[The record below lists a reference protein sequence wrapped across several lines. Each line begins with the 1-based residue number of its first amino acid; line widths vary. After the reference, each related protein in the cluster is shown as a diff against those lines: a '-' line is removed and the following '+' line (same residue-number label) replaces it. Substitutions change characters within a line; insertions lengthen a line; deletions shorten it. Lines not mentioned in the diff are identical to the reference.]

1 MRSVALVVHRERAE
15 AHGVARAATTWL
27 TEHGVEVR
35 IAADEADAA
44 GLGAHA
50 VEAATLADGVD
61 LVVSV
66 GGDGTMLHAVQLVYP
81 SQVPVV
87 GVNAGQL
94 GYLTSIEPADLEAS
108 LARLFAGE
116 YHVSERMVLEVTVR
130 AQHVATGPWFALNE
144 AVLEKVRAGHL
155 VRLEVCVNG
164 SPFTTYAADGVIVAT
179 PTGSTAYSFSARGP
193 IASPAL
199 QCMLVTPVSPH
210 MLFDRTLLLAADE
223 QLDLV
228 VSADRPVAFTI
239 DGRDVGLLESGD
251 TVTCRAAPAPAR
263 IVELEPRDFHQ
274 LLKAKFELPDR

>member
-1 MRSVALVVHRERAE
+1 MKSVALVVHRERPE
-15 AHGVARAATTWL
+15 AHAVARTAAHWL

-35 IAADEADAA
+35 IATDEAGII
-44 GLGAHA
+44 GLDGHA
-50 VEAATLADGVD
+50 VAADVLADGVD

-81 SQVPVV
+81 RPVPVV

-94 GYLTSIEPADLEAS
+94 GYLTSIELTELEPS
-108 LARLFAGE
+108 LARLVAGDFR
-116 YHVSERMVLEVTVR
+116 VSERMVLEVSVR
-130 AQHVATGPWFALNE
+130 ASGVAAGPWFALNE

-199 QCMLVTPVSPH
+199 QCLLVTPVSPH

-228 VSADRPVAFTI
+228 VSAERPVAFTV

-251 TVTCRAAPAPAR
+251 TVTCRAASAPAR